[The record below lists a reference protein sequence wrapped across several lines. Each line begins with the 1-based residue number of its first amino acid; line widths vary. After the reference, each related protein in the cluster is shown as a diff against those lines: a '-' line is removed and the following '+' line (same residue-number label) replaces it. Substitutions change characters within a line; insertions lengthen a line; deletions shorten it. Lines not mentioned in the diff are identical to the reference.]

1 MNKVKKTMDV
11 VKIIMFI
18 VTFATVYY
26 NFRNIVLIY
35 FWTIKIALQSLQQYS
50 LRAVK
55 YFYCFSPCF
64 SCFLPLYLSFFGRPK
79 NRHIAININLRCI
92 TDNFTISCRYHGCA
106 SLIVVR
112 IR

>member
-55 YFYCFSPCF
+55 YILLLISLLFLLPS
-64 SCFLPLYLSFFGRPK
+64 SLPLFFRPTK
-79 NRHIAININLRCI
+79 ESSYRNK
-92 TDNFTISCRYHGCA
+92 Y
-106 SLIVVR
+106 
-112 IR
+112 

>member
-35 FWTIKIALQSLQQYS
+35 FWTIKIALQSLQ
-50 LRAVK
+50 
-55 YFYCFSPCF
+55 
-64 SCFLPLYLSFFGRPK
+64 
-79 NRHIAININLRCI
+79 
-92 TDNFTISCRYHGCA
+92 
-106 SLIVVR
+106 
-112 IR
+112 